1 MQLKLKYQLGFS
13 SFLLLIFTFFY
24 NNGREEEETGGREHI
39 KKEYIF
45 QKRSSESKP
54 TTMRFTR
61 KENSQEN
68 LSSIFLTKYY

>member
-13 SFLLLIFTFFY
+13 SFLLLIFTFFTVTAEKTKKP
-24 NNGREEEETGGREHI
+24 GEENMS
-39 KKEYIF
+39 KKELIF

-54 TTMRFTR
+54 TTMIFTR

-68 LSSIFLTKYY
+68 LSSIFLTKYC